1 MPVDLTRAQAQRLAE
16 LELSD
21 PAYRAAQPSLVE
33 RAIRWLVE
41 WVQRVADRAAEAAPG
56 GWLGILGLVLLI
68 VVAVLFIRWRIGPV
82 SRSGGLTF
90 TVDPGT
96 SAAQYRAHADELAG
110 SGQWDQAVSER
121 MRALVRGS
129 QERGLID
136 AHPGWTADE
145 VAARWARRVP
155 DARDSLDVAARTF
168 DEVRYGG
175 RPGSPAAYRA
185 IADADDRVAVG
196 DGGGVRRLHRA
207 RLCARD
213 APHTTPRWWVDER
226 TRGRVGPRAAGDPGD
241 PGHARASPARLRRHH
256 LGPRPSLAA
265 DRSRPGDRRPAPA
278 RTGRPHADDLAPDRL
293 PGPRRRGSLRA
304 PAPWPTSWP
313 TRASGSPTCA
323 RRPTW
328 RRTPRARPSWSR
340 TRPCS
345 PPTMISD
352 VLDAGPARLVLID
365 PLPGSPA
372 LERLAAGTE
381 IVGRRR

>member
-1 MPVDLTRAQAQRLAE
+1 MLLDLVLGVGGAAHVPVASPGSLPGDVPVDLTRAQAQRLAE

-21 PAYRAAQPSLVE
+21 PAYRAAQPGLVE

-96 SAAQYRAHADELAG
+96 SAAEYRTHADELAA
-110 SGQWDQAVSER
+110 SGQWDEAVSER

-145 VAARWARRVP
+145 VADEVGHRVP
-155 DARDSLDVAARTF
+155 DARDTLHVAARTF

-185 IADADDRVAVG
+185 ISDADDHVAVG
-196 DGGGVRRLHRA
+196 AVVGSVDPTTIGPTPGQPHTDTELVRR
-207 RLCARD
+207 
-213 APHTTPRWWVDER
+213 
-226 TRGRVGPRAAGDPGD
+226 
-241 PGHARASPARLRRHH
+241 
-256 LGPRPSLAA
+256 
-265 DRSRPGDRRPAPA
+265 
-278 RTGRPHADDLAPDRL
+278 
-293 PGPRRRGSLRA
+293 
-304 PAPWPTSWP
+304 
-313 TRASGSPTCA
+313 
-323 RRPTW
+323 
-328 RRTPRARPSWSR
+328 
-340 TRPCS
+340 
-345 PPTMISD
+345 
-352 VLDAGPARLVLID
+352 
-365 PLPGSPA
+365 
-372 LERLAAGTE
+372 
-381 IVGRRR
+381 